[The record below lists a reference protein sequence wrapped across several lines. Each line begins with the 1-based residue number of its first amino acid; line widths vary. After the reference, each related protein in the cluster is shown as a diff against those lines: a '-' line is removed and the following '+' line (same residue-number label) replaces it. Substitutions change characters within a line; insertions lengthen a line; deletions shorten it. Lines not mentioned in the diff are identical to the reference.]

1 MHLLVVGG
9 KPLRNAVVYHLLF
22 APLRVSM
29 KTLGA
34 EKEGSDSSWAFVLEN
49 KSFFLH
55 SLE

>member
-49 KSFFLH
+49 KNFFFTF
-55 SLE
+55 